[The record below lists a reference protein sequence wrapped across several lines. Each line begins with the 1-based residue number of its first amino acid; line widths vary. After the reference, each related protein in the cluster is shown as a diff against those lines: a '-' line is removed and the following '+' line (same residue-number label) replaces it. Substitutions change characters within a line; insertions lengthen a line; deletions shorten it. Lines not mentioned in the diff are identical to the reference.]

1 MHRILLVLTLL
12 LAPLSAWAARPAP
25 LPADSV
31 YHLQA
36 PMTDQSGKR
45 HAWAQLRGKPRVV
58 SMFYTSCAYMCPLI
72 VDAGLNIDK
81 ALTPAQR
88 ARIGIVLV
96 SMDPARDTPAA
107 MLSVASK
114 RKLDPKR
121 WMLLRPAPEDVR
133 NVAGVLGIR
142 YRLLADGEFN
152 HTSELVLLDADGRIL
167 ARTDKIGSA
176 QDPAF
181 LAAVRKAA
189 GKP

>member
-1 MHRILLVLTLL
+1 MHRILLVLILL
-12 LAPLSAWAARPAP
+12 LAPLSAWAAKPVP

-31 YHLQA
+31 YHLQSTV
-36 PMTDQSGKR
+36 TDQSGKR

-167 ARTDKIGSA
+167 ARTDKIGGA